1 MGARGDGRV
10 RAIEWPSPGV
20 VSVSGDAVLGRP
32 GPGDVVVDV
41 AVTVTSTGTE
51 LARFRSLPNAAV
63 KYPHRPGFMAAGK
76 VIADSSPFEAGDEVA
91 VRHVPHQSGVVAPR
105 ANVHAIP
112 PGVDLMDAALWHLG
126 LVALYGLR
134 RGDYAPSEP
143 LAVVGAG
150 IVGALAR
157 RLGAAMGTPECLV
170 VATSDAKR
178 WTLDKETTA
187 HWLALS
193 DAPLD
198 DELERYPL
206 TVDATGTAE
215 GLQNAVALT
224 AAGGRVVLLG
234 SPRAETSALP
244 VRAIQERGIRVV
256 GAHIGTLKRFASER
270 SAGLEDELTDNF
282 FRLLADG
289 LSFSDLIERRSP
301 ADAAAVYEVAAQQPS
316 FVAAAFDWSGE
327 RLEPYF
333 DLLERVPVADAPP
346 LRFALIGCG
355 DIGARNALALQE
367 AEGVRLTTIFDPI
380 ADLAGQ
386 LAKKHRAKAVESLAE
401 AITDSDVDAVLIATP
416 HDTHEGIVRASLAA
430 GKHVLLE
437 KPLAADLDSAVR
449 ITRMA
454 EASELAVAVLF
465 FLRSDRRFVRAV
477 RAIESAPDCRP
488 RGATSTYLSRKP
500 QHYFSAGYSR
510 RAPSTWRQSKERAGG
525 GVLIMNVLHHLD
537 AVRALIGREA
547 ETVVARTAPAPDYPE
562 IEDVASL
569 IVDFGGALA
578 TFVGVASAFNGPGE
592 RIELWNPSLRIA
604 LLPDGILAQEDG
616 EISAEADLDPL
627 PTNRSR
633 VDFISEFAR
642 AVNNGGQPD
651 VCARD
656 ALAVQAIVTAAYVS
670 AAEDRSV
677 RIADVLREAGWQ

>member
-1 MGARGDGRV
+1 M
-10 RAIEWPSPGV
+10 
-20 VSVSGDAVLGRP
+20 
-32 GPGDVVVDV
+32 
-41 AVTVTSTGTE
+41 
-51 LARFRSLPNAAV
+51 
-63 KYPHRPGFMAAGK
+63 
-76 VIADSSPFEAGDEVA
+76 
-91 VRHVPHQSGVVAPR
+91 
-105 ANVHAIP
+105 
-112 PGVDLMDAALWHLG
+112 
-126 LVALYGLR
+126 
-134 RGDYAPSEP
+134 
-143 LAVVGAG
+143 
-150 IVGALAR
+150 
-157 RLGAAMGTPECLV
+157 
-170 VATSDAKR
+170 
-178 WTLDKETTA
+178 
-187 HWLALS
+187 ALS

-386 LAKKHRAKAVESLAE
+386 LAKKHRATAVESLAD

-416 HDTHEGIVRASLAA
+416 HDTHEAIVRASLAA

-454 EASELAVAVLF
+454 EASELVVAVLF

-477 RAIESAPDCRP
+477 QAIDPRP
-488 RGATSTYLSRKP
+488 T
-500 QHYFSAGYSR
+500 AGPAEP
-510 RAPSTWRQSKERAGG
+510 RAPT
-525 GVLIMNVLHHLD
+525 
-537 AVRALIGREA
+537 
-547 ETVVARTAPAPDYPE
+547 
-562 IEDVASL
+562 
-569 IVDFGGALA
+569 
-578 TFVGVASAFNGPGE
+578 
-592 RIELWNPSLRIA
+592 
-604 LLPDGILAQEDG
+604 
-616 EISAEADLDPL
+616 
-627 PTNRSR
+627 
-633 VDFISEFAR
+633 
-642 AVNNGGQPD
+642 
-651 VCARD
+651 
-656 ALAVQAIVTAAYVS
+656 
-670 AAEDRSV
+670 
-677 RIADVLREAGWQ
+677 